1 MHDRRPPHGRV
12 STQQHRPVEFQ
23 WSLDRSVSR
32 RRRPNRLD
40 RDGRADRDDGGRRQ
54 RHHERADVFFPLP
67 GCRDW
72 NRAERTSGA
81 GRRCAL
87 FTSTNHNPCSRPTV
101 TPAGA
106 SRSPAGSSVC
116 SPARS
121 SGDCDIFVAW
131 TTISEDRTRL
141 GVEWAIPYYSGSVAI
156 LTQST
161 PTMEQGW
168 AFFKPF
174 TWDLWVAMGVTAI
187 VLPIIVRFDLARRAL
202 ACPVCL
208 SLSHTH
214 TLARSLALRA
224 DLRAR
229 NPRDPPPNRGTGSG
243 KRLFRVALEDALGV
257 DPRRNVRREYD
268 SCSARRRHLCVL
280 RADIEFVL
288 HCQPGRVPHDAELW
302 RYQQHLRSPGERCEH
317 CRGVSRPSHGAI
329 PAAAQH
335 RRHQQPGRAKDGGR
349 EDPGRRPF
357 GRGHRYSR
365 RAIHRGRSVRSR
377 LPVAIAAG
385 QVRTRSIVVGG

>member
-1 MHDRRPPHGRV
+1 M
-12 STQQHRPVEFQ
+12 SSQQHRPVRFDLGRPV
-23 WSLDRSVSR
+23 SLRLSHTHSR
-32 RRRPNRLD
+32 Y
-40 RDGRADRDDGGRRQ
+40 A
-54 RHHERADVFFPLP
+54 
-67 GCRDW
+67 
-72 NRAERTSGA
+72 
-81 GRRCAL
+81 
-87 FTSTNHNPCSRPTV
+87 PCSF
-101 TPAGA
+101 
-106 SRSPAGSSVC
+106 
-116 SPARS
+116 ARS
-121 SGDCDIFVAW
+121 SFSGLSIDLFRDVASQIGWIETAEPTETTEGVANDTTSAPTYFFRCMGVETGTALKEHLVPEDGDCDIFVAW

-168 AFFKPF
+168 AFFNPF

-214 TLARSLALRA
+214 SLARATRLAPP

-243 KRLFRVALEDALGV
+243 KRLLRVALEDALGV
-257 DPRRNVRREYD
+257 DPRRDVRREYD
-268 SCSARRRHLCVL
+268 SCSARHRHLCVL
-280 RADIEFVL
+280 RADIEFVV

-302 RYQQHLRSPGERCEH
+302 RCQEHLRSPWERCEH
-317 CRGVSRPSHGAI
+317 CRGVSRRARGAI

-335 RRHQQPGRAKDGGR
+335 RRHQQPGRGKDGGR

-365 RAIHRGRSVRSR
+365 RGIHRRRSVRSR

-385 QVRTRSIVVGG
+385 HVRTLSIAVGG